1 MDMVDAFS
9 LNLAELQF
17 STVADTLA
25 LPPPLTSS
33 PSPFPHSKCKTAELL
48 HIFAPLNGPQYRHS
62 KHEVMV
68 EYVTPSTLKDM
79 VRTIAESAN
88 PGP

>member
-1 MDMVDAFS
+1 MDTVDA
-9 LNLAELQF
+9 
-17 STVADTLA
+17 TLA
-25 LPPPLTSS
+25 QSCNSQQSPTPLPYSHL
-33 PSPFPHSKCKTAELL
+33 SKCETAELL

-79 VRTIAESAN
+79 VRTIAESAS